1 MKLTDILA
9 ESSIVADLQ
18 ASDKTEVLEC
28 LVEAVAST
36 HPDIDTQDIL
46 DVLLEREKL
55 GSTGIGDGIAIPHGK
70 SANVAQIIS
79 GFGLS
84 KDGIDFDSLDGKPAN
99 LFFLLVAPED
109 SVGVH
114 LKMLARISRMLKN
127 SDFQEKL
134 LQANSQQEIYQ
145 IISDEDAKY

>member
-18 ASDKTEVLEC
+18 ASEKTEVLEH
-28 LVEAVAST
+28 LVEAVITT
-36 HPDIDTQDIL
+36 HPELETQEIL

-70 SANVAQIIS
+70 SANVTQIIS

-84 KDGIDFDSLDGKPAN
+84 KEGIDFDSLDGKPAN
-99 LFFLLVAPED
+99 LFFLLVAPEN

-127 SDFQEKL
+127 SDFQKKL

-145 IISDEDAKY
+145 VISDEDAKY